1 MGAPVVPLSNNLDDS
16 FDPFSAKNLAKIS
29 TNVKQSNKVPQT
41 SNKNDAWGST
51 NTDPFGSSAWK
62 DDPFS
67 AAPVTRSKT
76 SSDAFAD
83 LRSKNNSK
91 SPPKISGPPPNKSLN
106 PLQKSETTAS
116 VLKTSQSLSRPW
128 SSSSGTNP
136 GDSFGSI
143 PRHRPKAD
151 NTNISSNMD
160 LDLDK
165 KSSSDHNSKKSGG
178 NFKMLSKIPFT
189 KKKDKSGKT
198 VIKNDLGPPSA
209 PPGEAM
215 HLQMASEASKKAELD
230 RLERLRQQEERDL
243 AYAIALSKAEAA
255 SQQ

>member
-29 TNVKQSNKVPQT
+29 TNVKQSKVPQT
-41 SNKNDAWGST
+41 TNKNDAWGST

-83 LRSKNNSK
+83 LRSKNSK

-128 SSSSGTNP
+128 SSGTNP
-136 GDSFGSI
+136 GDTFGSI
-143 PRHRPKAD
+143 PRHRPTANSS
-151 NTNISSNMD
+151 NTNVSNVD

-165 KSSSDHNSKKSGG
+165 KSDHSKKSG
-178 NFKMLSKIPFT
+178 NFKMLRVPFT
-189 KKKDKSGKT
+189 KKKDKSGK

-209 PPGEAM
+209 PPAEAM

-255 SQQ
+255 TQQ